1 MCVFFCIFTTSFSMD
16 ETLHVA
22 YKKYTIKRIGSD
34 RKVANMRRNA
44 IAVAAGIQKVCILTK
59 T

>member
-1 MCVFFCIFTTSFSMD
+1 MGEI
-16 ETLHVA
+16 LHVA
-22 YKKYTIKRIGSD
+22 YKKYTFKRIGSD

-44 IAVAAGIQKVCILTK
+44 IDVASGIQKVCILTK